1 MYIVDMHRG
10 MIGHHA
16 YLSPYLKKKTAV
28 SRMDTLVNFGRI
40 LKVKSSANKTEAIPD
55 FEALNSSELVA
66 LLKHKNGWVR
76 DRAQNFLIFKESKD
90 AVSQLKELALNGDS
104 KWTRI
109 YALHTLNGLDALD
122 FNFLT
127 AVADG
132 NESDVT
138 AHAIV
143 LLEQFISKENSTK
156 AAFLFEEL
164 IAKNDA
170 TIDLYLSSS
179 LGKWISIDNSFFRL
193 LMPVFNKHKGS
204 TIFEEAV
211 LSGLDGQES
220 YFSETLV
227 TMSSFDE
234 PNFMS
239 QLATTIE
246 NKTTETVNPIYSR
259 KSLNEDNRTAGAKMF
274 YQICASCHGGNGE
287 GIEGLAPPLMKSEHV
302 ADARRLGLIILHGL
316 QGPVTV
322 KGTAYNFNLA
332 MPGLIRNES
341 ISDKDIAD
349 VMSYVTNAFSDMPKF
364 LSAEKVSELRKLIP
378 KSGAEYTE
386 EELLEYSKKHSPVSP
401 GFKLN

>member
-1 MYIVDMHRG
+1 
-10 MIGHHA
+10 
-16 YLSPYLKKKTAV
+16 
-28 SRMDTLVNFGRI
+28 
-40 LKVKSSANKTEAIPD
+40 
-55 FEALNSSELVA
+55 
-66 LLKHKNGWVR
+66 
-76 DRAQNFLIFKESKD
+76 
-90 AVSQLKELALNGDS
+90 
-104 KWTRI
+104 
-109 YALHTLNGLDALD
+109 
-122 FNFLT
+122 
-127 AVADG
+127 
-132 NESDVT
+132 
-138 AHAIV
+138 
-143 LLEQFISKENSTK
+143 
-156 AAFLFEEL
+156 
-164 IAKNDA
+164 
-170 TIDLYLSSS
+170 
-179 LGKWISIDNSFFRL
+179 
-193 LMPVFNKHKGS
+193 MPVFNKHKGS

-316 QGPVTV
+316 QGPITV

-386 EELLEYSKKHSPVSP
+386 EELLEYSKKHSPVSA